1 MTQYTCKKC
10 GWSGDVIGRP
20 RCLACYRKR
29 TKEWREAN
37 PQKFKEQRA
46 RYAKKYRTERREQ
59 YNAKRRRLR
68 SKERNAIN
76 YRKRHEWLLSGDIT
90 RQDLI
95 DIYELQNQRCFY
107 CSKKVKPRFSPHDPR
122 GYDHV
127 ISRANGGKHTR
138 DNVVLCCRK
147 CNELK
152 G

>member
-10 GWSGDVIGRP
+10 GWSGEVSGRP

-29 TKEWREAN
+29 TTEWRKAN
-37 PQKFKEQRA
+37 PEKVKEQRA
-46 RYAKKYRTERREQ
+46 RYAKKFSTERREQ

-76 YRKRHEWLLSGDIT
+76 YRKRLEWLLAGDIT

-95 DIYELQNQRCFY
+95 DIYERENQRCFY
-107 CSKKVKPRFSPHDPR
+107 CNKKVKPRFTPSDPR

-127 ISRANGGKHTR
+127 ISRDSGGKHTK
-138 DNVVLCCRK
+138 DNLVLCCRT
-147 CNELK
+147 CNEKK